1 MQSYNATLEKDIAET
16 REQVASLNAQM
27 NDGQDATLK
36 SQNAKNKAELQIVD
50 LEQSLTLVK
59 DERQRLQNDLA
70 QSRKDLAAEQQKNEN
85 LGTQV
90 ERMRSLIENLDHTKD
105 ELLQR
110 LQQTVTTSRGGENE
124 RAVLVNDIQSYKRE
138 LQAKE
143 QQINDLKQS
152 VAMLDANLDE
162 MQGELDQKTEELVQ
176 VRSQLEKQC
185 LEFSNVQHQMSV
197 VVGKEDNNQRKL
209 FEREQEIKTLR
220 QEQIN
225 MREQVEQQT

>member
-225 MREQVEQQT
+225 MREQVE